1 MKNLK
6 RVEEVERYFD
16 VLYRLEK
23 GLAEEFPERPVY
35 RAMLGLAQVNLVEAY
50 LRAGRPSGREREL
63 LESGIAELRAAI
75 ALAGE
80 ADLMHS
86 RWLAHAYCS
95 QVKVFALLGQF
106 SRADAAMREL
116 LKIELPQGQHLYL
129 AACALGYAAPRARE
143 STTLPRLQRTL
154 LALFYRTRAMNL
166 LRDAAQ
172 RGFATAARINS
183 DPDLDDL
190 RALTEYRAL
199 LVRLDQPAAKAQ
211 PPDR

>member
-1 MKNLK
+1 
-6 RVEEVERYFD
+6 
-16 VLYRLEK
+16 LYRLEK

-35 RAMLGLAQVNLVEAY
+35 RAMLGLAQVNLAEAY

-63 LESGIAELRAAI
+63 LETGTAELRAAI

-86 RWLAHAYCS
+86 RWLAHAYRT

-106 SRADAAMREL
+106 SHADAALREL
-116 LKIELPQGQHLYL
+116 LRIELPQGEHLYL
-129 AACALGYAAPRARE
+129 AACALGYAATRARE
-143 STTLPRLQRTL
+143 STTLPGWQRTL
-154 LALFYRTRAMNL
+154 LALSYRTRAMDL
-166 LRDAAQ
+166 LRDAAK
-172 RGFATAARINS
+172 RGFATAARIRS
-183 DPDLDDL
+183 DTDLDDL
-190 RALTEYRAL
+190 RALTEYRTL